1 MYLKKDFPCK
11 IEYQSKDI
19 KYIIKDSKL
28 QKLRKELT
36 DILKRKKNKNKFLI
50 NFHDFKYKQQE
61 IQEKVY
67 AQEENN
73 SSKKLDV
80 LMKQ

>member
-1 MYLKKDFPCK
+1 MYLKKDFLWK
-11 IEYQSKDI
+11 IEYLSKDI
-19 KYIIKDSKL
+19 KYIIKDFKL
-28 QKLRKELT
+28 QKLKKELI

-50 NFHDFKYKQQE
+50 NFHDFKFKQQE

-67 AQEENN
+67 VQEENN
-73 SSKKLDV
+73 SNKKLDV